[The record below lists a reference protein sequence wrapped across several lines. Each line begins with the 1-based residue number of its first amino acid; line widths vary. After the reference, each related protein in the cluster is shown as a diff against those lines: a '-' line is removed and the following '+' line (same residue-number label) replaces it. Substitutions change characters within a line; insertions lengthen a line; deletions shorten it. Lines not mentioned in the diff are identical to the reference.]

1 MPVTWI
7 ILAAIVLLSVSGGPA
22 CLLSQRLGV
31 LASGCVCLGLF
42 PSLAAAPLESA
53 TRAWAAAPATAA
65 TSIAVLV
72 PLGRISA
79 MGLVMIAALAPLGWI
94 ATIALRSRAVAAASW
109 DCGYAWP
116 TIRMQYIGSSFGST
130 LVDLFGALPW
140 PRTHTLAIY
149 GLFPPAASFKSVVAD
164 TVFDRLVL
172 ASLRLA
178 GRYLPILRVFQQAQ
192 MQSCV
197 LYVLTILI
205 VQLVWGATGV
215 QS

>member
-22 CLLSQRLGV
+22 CLLSQRLG
-31 LASGCVCLGLF
+31 
-42 PSLAAAPLESA
+42 
-53 TRAWAAAPATAA
+53 
-65 TSIAVLV
+65 
-72 PLGRISA
+72 
-79 MGLVMIAALAPLGWI
+79 
-94 ATIALRSRAVAAASW
+94 
-109 DCGYAWP
+109 
-116 TIRMQYIGSSFGST
+116 
-130 LVDLFGALPW
+130 
-140 PRTHTLAIY
+140 
-149 GLFPPAASFKSVVAD
+149 
-164 TVFDRLVL
+164 VL